1 MMTQFKTYLTNKNLS
16 QNTIFA
22 YLFALKQFLDRY
34 DDISR
39 QNLQAYKLYLIENNS
54 PKTVNLRLRAINCYL
69 QSIKKPKLQL
79 SFVKVQ
85 QKSFLQN
92 VISKADYEYF
102 KACLLKDGHK
112 KWYFVVWFLAATGVR
127 VSELVKFKAEHVV
140 LGYFDIYSKGAKMRR
155 IYIHKSLQ
163 ASANKWLDECGI
175 KSGFI
180 FLNRFSEP
188 ITPRGIA
195 SELKKFAR
203 IYGLDQSVIYP
214 HSFRHLFAKNFLASC
229 NDIAFLADLMGHTS
243 IQTTRIY
250 LRRTAAEQRELI
262 DSVID
267 W

>member
-1 MMTQFKTYLTNKNLS
+1 M
-16 QNTIFA
+16 
-22 YLFALKQFLDRY
+22 
-34 DDISR
+34 
-39 QNLQAYKLYLIENNS
+39 
-54 PKTVNLRLRAINCYL
+54 
-69 QSIKKPKLQL
+69 
-79 SFVKVQ
+79 
-85 QKSFLQN
+85 
-92 VISKADYEYF
+92 
-102 KACLLKDGHK
+102 
-112 KWYFVVWFLAATGVR
+112 R

-155 IYIHKSLQ
+155 IYIPKSLQ

-214 HSFRHLFAKNFLASC
+214 HSFRHLFAKNFLANC
-229 NDIAFLADLMGHTS
+229 NDIAFLADLMGHAS

-250 LRRTAAEQRELI
+250 LRRTASEQRELI